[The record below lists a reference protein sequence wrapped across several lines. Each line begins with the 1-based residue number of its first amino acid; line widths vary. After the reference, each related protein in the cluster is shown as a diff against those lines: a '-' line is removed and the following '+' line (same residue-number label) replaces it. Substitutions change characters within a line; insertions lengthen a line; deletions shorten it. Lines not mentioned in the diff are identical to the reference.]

1 MTTQRPGIALYVSL
15 PDEDAARLVDA
26 ADVLRELAL
35 DLLPDAETVTELAL
49 VPVPADPFDVPP
61 AAHTGGSSRRRAA
74 VHR

>member
-49 VPVPADPFDVPP
+49 VPVPDDPYDHPP
-61 AAHTGGSSRRRAA
+61 VAHGGGSSRRRAA
-74 VHR
+74 AHR